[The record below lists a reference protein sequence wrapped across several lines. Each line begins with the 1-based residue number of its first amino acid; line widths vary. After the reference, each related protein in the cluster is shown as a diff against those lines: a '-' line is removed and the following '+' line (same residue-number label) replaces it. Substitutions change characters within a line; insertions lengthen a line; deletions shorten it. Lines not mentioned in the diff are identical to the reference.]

1 MIELII
7 LICCVEWLRVEE
19 SSLKVFISVD
29 MEGISGIVDNN
40 HTGRDQ
46 LDYEKGRALMVGD
59 VNAAIEGVLAF
70 SEAEIVVS
78 DGHGGMKNIQPE
90 DLHEETVLV
99 RGRPKPL
106 SQMAGIDSSF
116 ETALFIGYHSMKG
129 TLHGILSHTFSGRT
143 IDSLT
148 VNDMEIGETGMNAAI
163 AGYYGVPLVFVSGD
177 VAVTKET
184 QALNPNIVTVA
195 VKEAIA
201 RTAAKC
207 IHPKKARELIKKGV
221 TEALRTRKSIV
232 PFTFKPPIEMLVKY
246 TNALIADAVE
256 FIPSAERVD
265 GRTIRFVLDD
275 YIKAFGAF
283 RVSVEIASAVS
294 R

>member
-1 MIELII
+1 
-7 LICCVEWLRVEE
+7 
-19 SSLKVFISVD
+19 
-29 MEGISGIVDNN
+29 
-40 HTGRDQ
+40 
-46 LDYEKGRALMVGD
+46 MVGD
-59 VNAAIEGVLAF
+59 VNAAIEGVLAVD
-70 SEAEIVVS
+70 EAEIVVS

-90 DLHEETVLV
+90 DLHEAAVLV

-106 SQMAGIDSSF
+106 SQMAGTDSSYDA
-116 ETALFIGYHSMKG
+116 ALFIGYHSMKG
-129 TLHGILSHTFSGRT
+129 TMHGVLSHTFSGRT

-148 VNDMEIGETGMNAAI
+148 VNGMEIGETAMNAAI

-177 VAVTKET
+177 VAVTKEA

-195 VKEAIA
+195 VKESVA

-207 IHPKKARELIKKGV
+207 IHPKKARELVKKGV
-221 TEALRTRKSIV
+221 TEALKKCKSIE

-246 TNALIADAVE
+246 ANSLIADAVE
-256 FIPSAERVD
+256 LMPSAERVD

-275 YIKAFGAF
+275 YLKAFGAF
-283 RVSVEIASAVS
+283 RASVEIASAVS